1 MLVVPKSSCNN
12 KPDFAAKKILLLTDR
27 VQELMLELQSIKSS
41 TCGDDKSIRFFS
53 ENKYI
58 LNIN

>member
-1 MLVVPKSSCNN
+1 MISEIQKSSCND

-27 VQELMLELQSIKSS
+27 VKELTLELQSIKSS
-41 TCGDDKSIRFFS
+41 TCGDDKSIMFFS

-58 LNIN
+58 